1 MNENV
6 DQQPLEE
13 KKGSKTLWIILGGVG
28 GALVI
33 CIAAIIII
41 ALVFDPWGIV
51 SRLTGKYDPVAQAV
65 PPETQMFMNV
75 NLLQLQ
81 SKDFLSLVNTFVEAA
96 GEEPYDDIMAIIDE
110 AEETVEPET
119 EITFSQDILPWLGQF
134 VGLGIKDLKSVDF
147 LDNEMDLYVIAEVRN
162 KKKADEFL
170 VKLMD
175 DIRQEND
182 QNFLE
187 ETYER
192 TTIYELDT
200 EYEEDRVAFARSGGL
215 FILSNGAETIKEVID
230 ASKGD
235 SLGDM
240 DEYKDVVSELP
251 KDRLLTFYMSFS
263 FVESFYEDLDLPTD
277 LESSANLD
285 ILRGMGMSISA
296 VEAGLQM
303 DYIIAYN
310 PDQMT
315 DEDRASMQIEPGQ
328 PMTASLFPQET
339 YLYITSEH
347 LNRTIEGMQEGLLG
361 TVEEGEIDEA
371 MEIFEEQFG
380 INPMTD
386 LFPYLDGEW
395 AIGIME
401 SPGGIFA
408 EQFGIPLNL
417 LLVVESSDQAAL
429 LNAAEKI
436 AEGLEDTGQF
446 DVLQTETN
454 GIQLFELRDPFYE
467 ETAFVYAVKDNIL
480 FISLDAGT
488 IEDVYGDRVSLDQ
501 YSRYKDGWQAFP
513 KDMRPMMYIDVEGIY
528 RFVTEEIGELSQNE
542 LEDSAAFK
550 PIKTIELAGRI
561 IDEKMLHGAM
571 IIFVEGDSAQ

>member
-65 PPETQMFMNV
+65 PSETQMFMNV